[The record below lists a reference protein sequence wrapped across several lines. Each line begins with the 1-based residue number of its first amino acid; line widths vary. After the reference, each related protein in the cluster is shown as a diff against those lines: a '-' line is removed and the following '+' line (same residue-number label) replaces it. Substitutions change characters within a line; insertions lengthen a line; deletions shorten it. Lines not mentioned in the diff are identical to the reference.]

1 MKIYFLKVLSCQI
14 LVGSMLFK
22 LFTVMSLKYV
32 FGGATISNFGKI
44 HIFQNIYHN
53 VIEIYF

>member
-22 LFTVMSLKYV
+22 LFTVMSPEYV
-32 FGGATISNFGKI
+32 FGGTTISNFGKI